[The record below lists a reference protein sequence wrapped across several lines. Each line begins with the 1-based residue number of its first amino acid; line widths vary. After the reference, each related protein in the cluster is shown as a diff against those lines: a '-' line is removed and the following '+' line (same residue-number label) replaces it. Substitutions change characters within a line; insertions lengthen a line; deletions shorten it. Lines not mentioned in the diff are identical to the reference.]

1 MKKRKLLR
9 NVSLVALSALMVG
22 GTAMAFTGCNKK
34 DPNVLDVF
42 IFCSDADKATNQQI
56 VDAAM
61 EAFNKEYADLLKN
74 KDGTQR
80 TVRAEINNIADTAEY
95 FKQLQQRLQNNEAS
109 DVVYIS
115 PKYATT
121 YAQQGYVLDLTEY
134 LTGKTDGMSAGA
146 TANANEIW
154 GDALALYATYPETAN
169 GRTTYKNAS
178 EAVWNETD
186 KVWKDGDTTVG
197 IYGLPKDYSSFSMGY
212 NRNFFKPEMK
222 HAYTTAKA
230 SDSRNVTSWEYKANK
245 AVAKDAKH
253 TGGDTLKGK
262 NQVATFAANGTY
274 YVYDENGNR
283 QPASIPAVAGMEAP
297 LIAIGIPVRYKPFN
311 FYKYTNFESAYNAGD
326 PVALGVAAYSPDVD
340 GDKIGDGYT
349 VTIPGF
355 PGETFAVDK
364 KYQVEDAPY
373 ATDLGHTVLTYA
385 EYGAMSWAL
394 SYYLTTFAWDNGQ
407 TLTSG
412 NGGKYIVVYKEDG
425 SVDTAKSYY
434 QNVYGGEQY
443 ENSDFGING
452 YLLPWLVSN
461 NATVVSSDY
470 TRVWNTTNEPTSF
483 TGTNKNVTDY
493 IGTDSETIEK
503 LNLDGSY
510 RKAEVQYGFDSENFI
525 ETYGAF
531 QEIASTWNANSGT
544 AGDAASAQDRGNAS
558 GWTYFTQGATL
569 FYGAGTWDASTRNE
583 SDTEDFWF
591 GQMPVPV
598 SEKFALYSQVRD
610 GLYNIV
616 EYSNAN
622 NEKGTGDG
630 ANKDYAQR
638 TDVSTG
644 KTVYTEAEIEANQ
657 LLRQDKWGARM
668 DSVGYGV
675 NSKVREYEG
684 DSAWK
689 EQAAVYVVEYLTINR
704 DSQVT
709 LTYAGAQLPN
719 FVDQCEDFL
728 KYNND
733 AYNKELAAAGK
744 TNAFAAMITP
754 DSTDDK
760 SAKEGDVWE
769 DYYEYAEALAV
780 KAREEKKTSTNMT
793 VQAYVQAH
801 PTTTD
806 GRTVKYDPS
815 FADTKLADFAGNATS
830 LRAFSMK
837 VLRMVN
843 FDKADRDL
851 NMRMAYGLNSARDQL
866 MYTMDTSWI
875 TELTAES
882 AANPTHLLAYTNQ
895 KEIESVKGTTGLS
908 GLVATNPQDMQSK
921 SYWTPAL
928 NCIYNVRD
936 AQTKLNAT
944 MNVEIKEGMGAI
956 DG

>member
-42 IFCSDADKATNQQI
+42 IFCSDADKATNQAI

-61 EAFNKEYADLLKN
+61 AAFNEEYADLLKN
-74 KDGTQR
+74 DDGTQR
-80 TVRAEINNIADTAEY
+80 TVRAEINNIADPAEY

-121 YAQQGYVLDLTEY
+121 YAQQGYVLDLTDY
-134 LTGKTDGMSAGA
+134 LTGKTDGMSAEA

-154 GDALALYATYPETAN
+154 GDALALYATYPETDSN
-169 GRTTYKNAS
+169 NRTTYKNAS
-178 EAVWNETD
+178 EAVWNDTD

-212 NRNFFKPEMK
+212 NRNFFKNEFK
-222 HAYTTAKA
+222 KAYTTTKA
-230 SDSRNVTSWEYKANK
+230 SDGRNVTSWKYESN
-245 AVAKDAKH
+245 VAKAAVKH
-253 TGGDTLKGK
+253 TGGAGLQNA
-262 NQVATFAANGTY
+262 NQVATFAASGKY
-274 YVYDENGNR
+274 YYYDEDGNR
-283 QPASIPAVAGMEAP
+283 LQSQVVAEGQEAP

-311 FYKYTNFESAYNAGD
+311 FYKYPDFNTAYQAGD

-340 GDKIGDGYT
+340 NDGKGDGYT

-364 KYQVEDAPY
+364 KYQAEDAPY

-425 SVDTAKSYY
+425 SVDTKKSYY

-470 TRVWNTTNEPTSF
+470 TRVWNTTNEPASF

-503 LNLDGSY
+503 LNLDGTT

-544 AGDAASAQDRGNAS
+544 AGDAGSPQDRGNAS

-630 ANKDYAQR
+630 ANDDYAQR
-638 TDVSTG
+638 ANVSDG
-644 KTVYTEAEIEANQ
+644 KKFSYSEEQIKANQ

-675 NSKVREYEG
+675 NAQVADYEG

-689 EQAAVYVVEYLTINR
+689 EEAAVYVVEYLTINR

-728 KYNND
+728 KYNDD
-733 AYNKELAAAGK
+733 AYNAALKAEGK
-744 TNAFAAMITP
+744 TNAFAKMITP
-754 DSTDDK
+754 DAKDDK
-760 SAKEGDVWE
+760 GSDVWA
-769 DYYEYAEALAV
+769 DYYKYAQKLAV
-780 KAREEKKTSTNMT
+780 KAREETSSSTGMT
-793 VQAYVQAH
+793 VEAYVQAN
-801 PTTTD
+801 PTTED
-806 GRTVKYDPS
+806 GRTVEYDPA
-815 FADTKLADFAGNATS
+815 FKATKLADFAGNATS

-895 KEIESVKGTTGLS
+895 KEIESIKGTTGLK

-944 MNVEIKEGMGAI
+944 MNVEIKEGDGAI
-956 DG
+956 NR

>member
-22 GTAMAFTGCNKK
+22 GTAMAFTGCNNK

-42 IFCSDADKATNQQI
+42 IFCGDADKATNQAI

-61 EAFNKEYADLLKN
+61 AAFNEEYADLLKN
-74 KDGTQR
+74 DDGTQR
-80 TVRAEINNIADTAEY
+80 TVRAEINNIADPAEY

-121 YAQQGYVLDLTEY
+121 YAQQGYVLDLTDY
-134 LTGKTDGMSAGA
+134 LTGKTDGMSAEA

-154 GDALALYATYPETAN
+154 GDALALYATYPETDSN
-169 GRTTYKNAS
+169 NRTTYKNAS
-178 EAVWNETD
+178 EAVWNDTD

-212 NRNFFKPEMK
+212 NRNFFKNEFK
-222 HAYTTAKA
+222 KAYTTTKA
-230 SDSRNVTSWEYKANK
+230 SDGRNVTSWKYESN
-245 AVAKDAKH
+245 VAKAAVKH
-253 TGGDTLKGK
+253 TGGAGLQNA
-262 NQVATFAANGTY
+262 NQVATFAASGKY
-274 YVYDENGNR
+274 YYYDEDGNR
-283 QPASIPAVAGMEAP
+283 LQSQVVAEGQEAP

-311 FYKYTNFESAYNAGD
+311 FYKYPDFNTAYQAGD

-340 GDKIGDGYT
+340 NDGKGDGYT

-364 KYQVEDAPY
+364 KYQAEDAPY

-470 TRVWNTTNEPTSF
+470 TRVWNTTNEPASF

-503 LNLDGSY
+503 LNLDGTT

-630 ANKDYAQR
+630 ANDDYAQR
-638 TDVSTG
+638 ANVSDG
-644 KTVYTEAEIEANQ
+644 KKFSYSEEQIKANQ

-675 NSKVREYEG
+675 NAKVREYEG

-689 EQAAVYVVEYLTINR
+689 EEAAVYVVEYLTINR

-728 KYNND
+728 KYND
-733 AYNKELAAAGK
+733 DTYNAALAAEGK
-744 TNAFAAMITP
+744 TNAFAKMITP
-754 DSTDDK
+754 DAKDDK
-760 SAKEGDVWE
+760 GSDVWA
-769 DYYEYAEALAV
+769 DYYKYAQKLAV
-780 KAREEKKTSTNMT
+780 KAREETSSSTGMT
-793 VQAYVQAH
+793 VEAYVQAN
-801 PTTTD
+801 PTTED
-806 GRTVKYDPS
+806 GRTVEYDPA
-815 FADTKLADFAGNATS
+815 FKATKLADFAGNATS

-895 KEIESVKGTTGLS
+895 KEIESIKGTTGLK

-944 MNVEIKEGMGAI
+944 MNVEIKEGDGAI
-956 DG
+956 NR

>member
-61 EAFNKEYADLLKN
+61 DAFNEEYADLLKN

-154 GDALALYATYPETAN
+154 GDALALYATYPETDSN
-169 GRTTYKNAS
+169 NRTTYKNAS

-212 NRNFFKPEMK
+212 NRNFFKNEFK
-222 HAYTTAKA
+222 KAYTTTKA
-230 SDSRNVTSWEYKANK
+230 SDGRNVTSWEYKANK
-245 AVAKDAKH
+245 AVAKNKH
-253 TGGDTLKGK
+253 TGGATLQGK
-262 NQVATFAANGTY
+262 NKVATFAASGTY
-274 YVYDENGNR
+274 YYYDENGTR
-283 QPASIPAVAGMEAP
+283 QTAVAAEGTEAP
-297 LIAIGIPVRYKPFN
+297 LIAIGIPVRYKTFN
-311 FYKYTNFESAYNAGD
+311 FYKYTDFESAYNAGD

-340 GDKIGDGYT
+340 NDGKGDGYT

-355 PGETFAVDK
+355 PGETFEVDE
-364 KYQVEDAPY
+364 KYQAEDAPY
-373 ATDLGHTVLTYA
+373 ATELGHTVLTYA

-394 SYYLTTFAWDNGQ
+394 SYYLTTFAWDNKDAGN
-407 TLTSG
+407 TT
-412 NGGKYIVVYKEDG
+412 NGGKYIADG
-425 SVDTAKSYY
+425 NYY

-470 TRVWNTTNEPTSF
+470 TRVWNTTNEPASF

-503 LNLDGSY
+503 LNLDGTT

-630 ANKDYAQR
+630 ANKDYDQR

-644 KTVYTEAEIEANQ
+644 KTVYTEAQIKANQ

-675 NSKVREYEG
+675 NAKVREYEG

-728 KYNND
+728 KYNDD
-733 AYNKELAAAGK
+733 AYNKAEGK

-754 DSTDDK
+754 DSKDDK
-760 SAKEGDVWE
+760 GDDVWA
-769 DYYEYAEALAV
+769 DYYKYAEELAV
-780 KAREEKKTSTNMT
+780 AARAQKSTDTGVT
-793 VQAYVQAH
+793 VKAYVEAH
-801 PTTTD
+801 PKTEKE
-806 GRTVKYDPS
+806 RTVSYDPS

-851 NMRMAYGLNSARDQL
+851 NMRMAYGLNAARDQL

-895 KEIESVKGTTGLS
+895 KEITGTKDLKS
-908 GLVATNPQDMQSK
+908 LVATNPQDMQSK

-944 MNVEIKEGMGAI
+944 MNVEIKEGTGAI

>member
-42 IFCSDADKATNQQI
+42 IFCGDADKATNQQI

-61 EAFNKEYADLLKN
+61 DAFNKEYADLLKN

-121 YAQQGYVLDLTEY
+121 YAQQGYVLDLTDY

-154 GDALALYATYPETAN
+154 GDALALYATYPETDSN
-169 GRTTYKNAS
+169 NRTTYKNAS

-212 NRNFFKPEMK
+212 NRNFFKDTLK
-222 HAYTTAKA
+222 QAYTTTKA
-230 SDSRNVTSWEYKANK
+230 SADRNVTSWKYVSNEAQE
-245 AVAKDAKH
+245 AVKH
-253 TGGDTLKGK
+253 TGGASLQGK
-262 NQVATFAANGTY
+262 NQVATFAASGTY
-274 YVYDENGNR
+274 FSYNAETGKKEP
-283 QPASIPAVAGMEAP
+283 QVAAEGTEAP
-297 LIAIGIPVRYKPFN
+297 LIAIGIPVRYKTFN

-355 PGETFAVDK
+355 PGETFTVDE
-364 KYQVEDAPY
+364 KYQADDAPY
-373 ATDLGHTVLTYA
+373 ATDIGHTVLTYA
-385 EYGAMSWAL
+385 EYGALSWAL
-394 SYYLTTFAWDNGQ
+394 SYYLTTFAWDQSEGSNS
-407 TLTSG
+407 T
-412 NGGKYIVVYKEDG
+412 NGGKYIADG
-425 SVDTAKSYY
+425 DYY

-470 TRVWNTTNEPTSF
+470 TRVWNTTNEPASF

-503 LNLDGSY
+503 LNLDGTT

-630 ANKDYAQR
+630 ANNDYAQR
-638 TDVSTG
+638 ETASSGKVS
-644 KTVYTEAEIEANQ
+644 YTEAQIEANQ

-675 NSKVREYEG
+675 NAKVLEYEG

-709 LTYAGAQLPN
+709 LTYAGSQLPN

-728 KYNND
+728 KYND
-733 AYNKELAAAGK
+733 GAYNKELADAGK
-744 TNAFAAMITP
+744 TNAFADMITP
-754 DSTDDK
+754 DDEEW
-760 SAKEGDVWE
+760 A
-769 DYYEYAEALAV
+769 DYYAYAEAMAV
-780 KAREEKKTSTNMT
+780 AARAQKQTSTGMT
-793 VQAYVQAH
+793 VANYVQAN
-801 PTTTD
+801 PTTPG
-806 GRTVKYDPS
+806 GRTVSYDPS
-815 FADTKLADFAGNATS
+815 FANTALADFAGNATS

-895 KEIESVKGTTGLS
+895 KEITGTKDLKS
-908 GLVATNPQDMQSK
+908 LVATNPQDMQSK

-944 MNVEIKEGMGAI
+944 MNVSIGEDTGAI

>member
-1 MKKRKLLR
+1 
-9 NVSLVALSALMVG
+9 
-22 GTAMAFTGCNKK
+22 
-34 DPNVLDVF
+34 
-42 IFCSDADKATNQQI
+42 
-56 VDAAM
+56 
-61 EAFNKEYADLLKN
+61 
-74 KDGTQR
+74 
-80 TVRAEINNIADTAEY
+80 
-95 FKQLQQRLQNNEAS
+95 
-109 DVVYIS
+109 
-115 PKYATT
+115 
-121 YAQQGYVLDLTEY
+121 
-134 LTGKTDGMSAGA
+134 
-146 TANANEIW
+146 
-154 GDALALYATYPETAN
+154 
-169 GRTTYKNAS
+169 
-178 EAVWNETD
+178 
-186 KVWKDGDTTVG
+186 
-197 IYGLPKDYSSFSMGY
+197 MGY
-212 NRNFFKPEMK
+212 NRNFFKNEFK
-222 HAYTTAKA
+222 KAYTTTKA
-230 SDSRNVTSWEYKANK
+230 SDGRNVTSWEYKANK
-245 AVAKDAKH
+245 AVAKNKH
-253 TGGDTLKGK
+253 TGGATLQGK
-262 NQVATFAANGTY
+262 NKVATFAASGTY
-274 YVYDENGNR
+274 YYYDENGTR
-283 QPASIPAVAGMEAP
+283 QTAVAAEGTEAP
-297 LIAIGIPVRYKPFN
+297 LIAIGIPVRYKTFN
-311 FYKYTNFESAYNAGD
+311 FYKYTDFESAYNAGD

-340 GDKIGDGYT
+340 NDGKGDGYT

-364 KYQVEDAPY
+364 KYQAEDAPY

-470 TRVWNTTNEPTSF
+470 TRVWNTTNEPASF

-503 LNLDGSY
+503 LNLDGTT

-544 AGDAASAQDRGNAS
+544 AGDAAAAQDRGNAS

-630 ANKDYAQR
+630 ANKDYDQR
-638 TDVSTG
+638 TDVSDG
-644 KTVYTEAEIEANQ
+644 KKFSYSEEQIKANQ

-675 NSKVREYEG
+675 NAQVADYEG

-689 EQAAVYVVEYLTINR
+689 EEAAVYVVEYLTINR

-728 KYNND
+728 KYNDD
-733 AYNKELAAAGK
+733 AYNAALAAEGK
-744 TNAFAAMITP
+744 TNAFAKMITP
-754 DSTDDK
+754 DAKDDK
-760 SAKEGDVWE
+760 GSDVWA
-769 DYYEYAEALAV
+769 DYYKYAQKLAV
-780 KAREEKKTSTNMT
+780 KAREETSSSTGMT
-793 VQAYVQAH
+793 VEAYVQAN
-801 PTTTD
+801 PTTED
-806 GRTVKYDPS
+806 GRTVEYDPA
-815 FADTKLADFAGNATS
+815 FKATKLADFAGNATS

-895 KEIESVKGTTGLS
+895 KEIESIKGTTGLK

-944 MNVEIKEGMGAI
+944 MNVEIKEGDGAI
-956 DG
+956 NR

>member
-42 IFCSDADKATNQQI
+42 IFCGDADKATNQQI

-61 EAFNKEYADLLKN
+61 DAFNKEYADLLKN

-121 YAQQGYVLDLTEY
+121 YAQQGYVLDLTDY
-134 LTGKTDGMSAGA
+134 LTGKTDGMSAEA

-154 GDALALYATYPETAN
+154 GDALALYATYPETDSN
-169 GRTTYKNAS
+169 NRTTYKNAS

-212 NRNFFKPEMK
+212 NRNFFKGTLK
-222 HAYTTAKA
+222 HAYTTVKA
-230 SDSRNVTSWEYKANK
+230 SDSREVTSWEYKANK
-245 AVAKDAKH
+245 AVAKNKH
-253 TGGDTLKGK
+253 TGGSTLQGK
-262 NQVATFAANGTY
+262 NQVATFAASGTY
-274 YVYDENGNR
+274 YIYDEDGNR
-283 QPASIPAVAGMEAP
+283 QPASMPAVAGMEAP

-311 FYKYTNFESAYNAGD
+311 FYKYTDFDSAYNAGD

-340 GDKIGDGYT
+340 NDGKGDGYT

-355 PGETFAVDK
+355 PGETFEVDE
-364 KYQVEDAPY
+364 KYQADDAPY
-373 ATDLGHTVLTYA
+373 ATELGHTVLTYA

-394 SYYLTTFAWDNGQ
+394 SYYLTTFAWDQSAGSN
-407 TLTSG
+407 TT
-412 NGGKYIVVYKEDG
+412 NGGKYIADG
-425 SVDTAKSYY
+425 KYY

-470 TRVWNTTNEPTSF
+470 TRVWNTTDEPASF

-503 LNLDGSY
+503 LNLDGTS
-510 RKAEVQYGFDSENFI
+510 RKAEVQYGFDSANFI

-630 ANKDYAQR
+630 ANKDYDQR

-644 KTVYTEAEIEANQ
+644 KTFYTEAQIKANQ

-675 NSKVREYEG
+675 NAKVREYEG

-728 KYNND
+728 KYND
-733 AYNKELAAAGK
+733 ADYNAALKAEGK

-754 DSTDDK
+754 DSVDDK
-760 SAKEGDVWE
+760 GDDVWA

-780 KAREEKKTSTNMT
+780 AARGEKAKSGSVVTVKSYVDANSKT
-793 VQAYVQAH
+793 AK
-801 PTTTD
+801 
-806 GRTVKYDPS
+806 GRTVSYDPS

-908 GLVATNPQDMQSK
+908 GLVATNPKDMQSK

>member
-212 NRNFFKPEMK
+212 NRNFFKNEFK
-222 HAYTTAKA
+222 KAYTTTKA
-230 SDSRNVTSWEYKANK
+230 SADRNVTSWEYKANK
-245 AVAKDAKH
+245 AVAKNKH
-253 TGGDTLKGK
+253 TGGATLQGK
-262 NQVATFAANGTY
+262 NRVATFAASGTY
-274 YVYDENGNR
+274 YTYAEDGTR
-283 QPASIPAVAGMEAP
+283 QTAVAAVDTEAP

-355 PGETFAVDK
+355 PGETFAVDE
-364 KYQVEDAPY
+364 KYQADDAPY
-373 ATDLGHTVLTYA
+373 ATDIGHTVLTYA
-385 EYGAMSWAL
+385 EYGALSWAL
-394 SYYLTTFAWDNGQ
+394 SYYLTTFAWDQSAGSN
-407 TLTSG
+407 TT
-412 NGGKYIVVYKEDG
+412 NGGKYIADG
-425 SVDTAKSYY
+425 KYY

-470 TRVWNTTNEPTSF
+470 TRVWNTTDEPASF

-503 LNLDGSY
+503 LNLDGTS

-630 ANKDYAQR
+630 ANKDYEQR

-644 KTVYTEAEIEANQ
+644 KTVYTEEQIKANQ

-675 NSKVREYEG
+675 NAKVLEYEG

-728 KYNND
+728 KYND
-733 AYNKELAAAGK
+733 ADYNAALKAEGK

-760 SAKEGDVWE
+760 GDDVWA
-769 DYYEYAEALAV
+769 DYYKYAEALAV
-780 KAREEKKTSTNMT
+780 AARGEKAKSSSEVT
-793 VQAYVQAH
+793 VKSYVDAH
-801 PTTTD
+801 PKTEK
-806 GRTVKYDPS
+806 GRTVSYDPS

-851 NMRMAYGLNSARDQL
+851 NMRMAYGLNAARDQL

-895 KEIESVKGTTGLS
+895 KEIESIKGTTGLK

-944 MNVEIKEGMGAI
+944 MNVEIKEGDGAI
-956 DG
+956 NR

>member
-61 EAFNKEYADLLKN
+61 EAFNKEHADLLKN

-121 YAQQGYVLDLTEY
+121 YAQQGYVLDLTDY
-134 LTGKTDGMSAGA
+134 LTGKTDGMSAEA

-154 GDALALYATYPETAN
+154 GDALALYATYPETDSN
-169 GRTTYKNAS
+169 NRTTYKNAS

-212 NRNFFKPEMK
+212 NRNFFKHEFK
-222 HAYTTAKA
+222 KAYTTTKA
-230 SDSRNVTSWEYKANK
+230 STLREVTSWEYKANK
-245 AVAKDAKH
+245 AEKKNKH
-253 TGGDTLKGK
+253 TGGSTLQGK
-262 NQVATFAANGTY
+262 NQVATFAASGTY
-274 YVYDENGNR
+274 YTYDSEGNR
-283 QPASIPAVAGMEAP
+283 QTATAGVGLEAP
-297 LIAIGIPVRYKPFN
+297 LIAIGIPVRYKTFN

-340 GDKIGDGYT
+340 NDGIGDGYT

-355 PGETFAVDK
+355 PGETFAVDE
-364 KYQVEDAPY
+364 KYQADDAPY
-373 ATDLGHTVLTYA
+373 ATELGHTVLTYA

-394 SYYLTTFAWDNGQ
+394 SYYLTTFAWDQSAGSN
-407 TLTSG
+407 TT
-412 NGGKYIVVYKEDG
+412 NGGKYIADG
-425 SVDTAKSYY
+425 KYY

-470 TRVWNTTNEPTSF
+470 TRVWNTTDEPASF

-503 LNLDGSY
+503 LNLDGTS

-630 ANKDYAQR
+630 ANKDYDQR
-638 TDVSTG
+638 ETASSGKVS
-644 KTVYTEAEIEANQ
+644 YTAEQIGVNQ

-704 DSQVT
+704 NSQVT

>member
-22 GTAMAFTGCNKK
+22 GTAMAFTGCNNK

-42 IFCSDADKATNQQI
+42 IFCGDADKATNQAI

-61 EAFNKEYADLLKN
+61 EAFNTEYADLLKN

-95 FKQLQQRLQNNEAS
+95 FKQLQQRLQNNEAA

-121 YAQQGYVLDLTEY
+121 YAQQGYVLDLTDY

-146 TANANEIW
+146 STNANEIW
-154 GDALALYATYPETAN
+154 GDALALYATYPETDSN
-169 GRTTYKNAS
+169 NRTTYKNAS

-212 NRNFFKPEMK
+212 NRNFFTDAMK

-245 AVAKDAKH
+245 AEEKNKH
-253 TGGDTLKGK
+253 TGGSTLQGK
-262 NQVATFAANGTY
+262 NQVATFAASGTY
-274 YVYDENGNR
+274 YTYAEDGTR
-283 QPASIPAVAGMEAP
+283 QTAVAAEGTEAP
-297 LIAIGIPVRYKPFN
+297 LIAIGIPVRYKTFN

-340 GDKIGDGYT
+340 NDGIGDGYT

-355 PGETFAVDK
+355 PGETFEVDE
-364 KYQVEDAPY
+364 KYQADDAPY

-394 SYYLTTFAWDNGQ
+394 SYYLTTFAWDQSEGSNS
-407 TLTSG
+407 T
-412 NGGKYIVVYKEDG
+412 NGGKYIADG
-425 SVDTAKSYY
+425 DYY

-470 TRVWNTTNEPTSF
+470 TRVWNTTDEPASF

-503 LNLDGSY
+503 LNLDGTS

-622 NEKGTGDG
+622 KEKGTGDG
-630 ANKDYAQR
+630 ANNDYDQR
-638 TDVSTG
+638 ETASSGKVS
-644 KTVYTEAEIEANQ
+644 YTAEQIEANQ

-709 LTYAGAQLPN
+709 LTYAGSQLPN

-728 KYNND
+728 KYND
-733 AYNKELAAAGK
+733 ADYNAALAAEGK
-744 TNAFAAMITP
+744 KNAFAAMITP
-754 DSTDDK
+754 DSVDDK
-760 SAKEGDVWE
+760 GDDVWA
-769 DYYEYAEALAV
+769 DYYKYAEEMAVAARAQKSTDTGVTV
-780 KAREEKKTSTNMT
+780 KA
-793 VQAYVQAH
+793 YVEAH
-801 PTTTD
+801 PKTEKE
-806 GRTVKYDPS
+806 RTVSYDPS

-895 KEIESVKGTTGLS
+895 KEITGTKDLKS
-908 GLVATNPQDMQSK
+908 LVATNPQDMQSK

-944 MNVEIKEGMGAI
+944 MNVSIGEDTGAI

>member
-1 MKKRKLLR
+1 MVLP
-9 NVSLVALSALMVG
+9 LSACGESNSSGTGNNRFTGDLESERGAVIKVMDN
-22 GTAMAFTGCNKK
+22 GTAIEKGITEDLLA
-34 DPNVLDVF
+34 
-42 IFCSDADKATNQQI
+42 
-56 VDAAM
+56 
-61 EAFNKEYADLLKN
+61 AFNEEYADLLKN

-121 YAQQGYVLDLTEY
+121 YAQQGYVLDLTDY

-154 GDALALYATYPETAN
+154 GDALALYATYPETDSN
-169 GRTTYKNAS
+169 NRTTYKNAS

-212 NRNFFKPEMK
+212 NRNFFKGTLK
-222 HAYTTAKA
+222 QAYTTVKA
-230 SDSRNVTSWEYKANK
+230 SDSREVTSWEYKANK
-245 AVAKDAKH
+245 AVAKNKH
-253 TGGDTLKGK
+253 TGGATLQGK
-262 NQVATFAANGTY
+262 NQVATFATSGTY
-274 YVYDENGNR
+274 YTYAEDGTR
-283 QPASIPAVAGMEAP
+283 QTAVAAEGTEAP
-297 LIAIGIPVRYKPFN
+297 LIAIGIPVRYKTFN

-355 PGETFAVDK
+355 PGETLEVDE
-364 KYQVEDAPY
+364 KYQPKDELDVPY
-373 ATDLGHTVLTYA
+373 ATDLGHVVLTYA
-385 EYGAMSWAL
+385 EYGALSWAL
-394 SYYLTTFAWDNGQ
+394 SYYLTTFAWDQSEGSN
-407 TLTSG
+407 TA
-412 NGGKYIVVYKEDG
+412 NGGKYIADG
-425 SVDTAKSYY
+425 DYY

-470 TRVWNTTNEPTSF
+470 TRVWNTTDEPASF

-503 LNLDGSY
+503 LNLDGTS
-510 RKAEVQYGFDSENFI
+510 RKAEVQYGFDSATFI

-630 ANKDYAQR
+630 ANNDYAQR
-638 TDVSTG
+638 ETASSGKVS
-644 KTVYTEAEIEANQ
+644 YTAEQIEANQ

-675 NSKVREYEG
+675 NAKVLEYEG

-728 KYNND
+728 KYNDD
-733 AYNKELAAAGK
+733 AYNAALKAEGK

-760 SAKEGDVWE
+760 STEYGDVWA
-769 DYYEYAEALAV
+769 DYYKYAEALAV
-780 KAREEKKTSTNMT
+780 AARGEKSNSTGMT
-793 VQAYVQAH
+793 VANYVQAH
-801 PTTTD
+801 PTTEQ
-806 GRTVKYDPS
+806 GRTVSYDPS

-895 KEIESVKGTTGLS
+895 KEITGTKDLKS
-908 GLVATNPQDMQSK
+908 LVATNPQDMQSK

-944 MNVEIKEGMGAI
+944 MNVSIGEDTGAI

>member
-42 IFCSDADKATNQQI
+42 IFCGDADKATNQQI

-61 EAFNKEYADLLKN
+61 EAFNEEYADLLKN

-121 YAQQGYVLDLTEY
+121 YAQQGYVLDLTDY

-154 GDALALYATYPETAN
+154 GDALALYATYPETDSN
-169 GRTTYKNAS
+169 NRTTYKNAS

-212 NRNFFKPEMK
+212 NRNFFKGTLK
-222 HAYTTAKA
+222 QAYTTVKA
-230 SDSRNVTSWEYKANK
+230 SDSREVTSWEYKANK
-245 AVAKDAKH
+245 AVAKNKH
-253 TGGDTLKGK
+253 TGGATLQGT
-262 NQVATFAANGTY
+262 NQVATFAATGDY
-274 YVYDENGNR
+274 YYYDADGNR
-283 QPASIPAVAGMEAP
+283 QTEYAEAGDEAP

-311 FYKYTNFESAYNAGD
+311 FYKYTDFMSAYNAGD

-340 GDKIGDGYT
+340 NDGIGDGYT

-364 KYQVEDAPY
+364 KYQAEDAPY

-394 SYYLTTFAWDNGQ
+394 SYYLTTFAWDNDQ
-407 TLTSG
+407 TPTSG
-412 NGGKYIVVYKEDG
+412 NGGKYIADG
-425 SVDTAKSYY
+425 DYY

-470 TRVWNTTNEPTSF
+470 TRVWNTTNEPASF

-503 LNLDGSY
+503 LNLDGTT

-630 ANKDYAQR
+630 ANKDYEQR

-644 KTVYTEAEIEANQ
+644 KTVYTEAQIEANQ

-675 NSKVREYEG
+675 NAKVLEYEG

-728 KYNND
+728 KYND
-733 AYNKELAAAGK
+733 ADYNAALKAEGK

-754 DSTDDK
+754 DSVDDK
-760 SAKEGDVWE
+760 GDDVWA

-780 KAREEKKTSTNMT
+780 AARGEKSNSTGMT
-793 VQAYVQAH
+793 VANYVQAH
-801 PTTTD
+801 PTTAKE
-806 GRTVKYDPS
+806 RTQ
-815 FADTKLADFAGNATS
+815 TCR
-830 LRAFSMK
+830 LR
-837 VLRMVN
+837 
-843 FDKADRDL
+843 
-851 NMRMAYGLNSARDQL
+851 G
-866 MYTMDTSWI
+866 
-875 TELTAES
+875 
-882 AANPTHLLAYTNQ
+882 
-895 KEIESVKGTTGLS
+895 
-908 GLVATNPQDMQSK
+908 
-921 SYWTPAL
+921 
-928 NCIYNVRD
+928 
-936 AQTKLNAT
+936 
-944 MNVEIKEGMGAI
+944 
-956 DG
+956 

>member
-1 MKKRKLLR
+1 M
-9 NVSLVALSALMVG
+9 
-22 GTAMAFTGCNKK
+22 
-34 DPNVLDVF
+34 
-42 IFCSDADKATNQQI
+42 
-56 VDAAM
+56 
-61 EAFNKEYADLLKN
+61 
-74 KDGTQR
+74 
-80 TVRAEINNIADTAEY
+80 
-95 FKQLQQRLQNNEAS
+95 
-109 DVVYIS
+109 
-115 PKYATT
+115 
-121 YAQQGYVLDLTEY
+121 
-134 LTGKTDGMSAGA
+134 
-146 TANANEIW
+146 
-154 GDALALYATYPETAN
+154 
-169 GRTTYKNAS
+169 
-178 EAVWNETD
+178 
-186 KVWKDGDTTVG
+186 
-197 IYGLPKDYSSFSMGY
+197 
-212 NRNFFKPEMK
+212 
-222 HAYTTAKA
+222 
-230 SDSRNVTSWEYKANK
+230 
-245 AVAKDAKH
+245 
-253 TGGDTLKGK
+253 
-262 NQVATFAANGTY
+262 
-274 YVYDENGNR
+274 
-283 QPASIPAVAGMEAP
+283 
-297 LIAIGIPVRYKPFN
+297 
-311 FYKYTNFESAYNAGD
+311 
-326 PVALGVAAYSPDVD
+326 
-340 GDKIGDGYT
+340 
-349 VTIPGF
+349 
-355 PGETFAVDK
+355 
-364 KYQVEDAPY
+364 
-373 ATDLGHTVLTYA
+373 
-385 EYGAMSWAL
+385 
-394 SYYLTTFAWDNGQ
+394 
-407 TLTSG
+407 
-412 NGGKYIVVYKEDG
+412 
-425 SVDTAKSYY
+425 
-434 QNVYGGEQY
+434 YGGEQY

-470 TRVWNTTNEPTSF
+470 TRVWNTTNEPASF

-630 ANKDYAQR
+630 ANKDYDQR
-638 TDVSTG
+638 ETASSG
-644 KTVYTEAEIEANQ
+644 KVPYTEEQIKANQ

-675 NSKVREYEG
+675 NAKVLEYEG

-728 KYNND
+728 KYND
-733 AYNKELAAAGK
+733 ADYNAALAAEGK
-744 TNAFAAMITP
+744 TNAFAKMITP
-754 DSTDDK
+754 DAKDDK
-760 SAKEGDVWE
+760 GSDVWA
-769 DYYEYAEALAV
+769 DYYKYAQKLAV
-780 KAREEKKTSTNMT
+780 KAREETSSSTGMT
-793 VQAYVQAH
+793 VEAYVQAN
-801 PTTTD
+801 PTTED
-806 GRTVKYDPS
+806 GRTVEYDPA
-815 FADTKLADFAGNATS
+815 FKATKLADFAGNATS

-895 KEIESVKGTTGLS
+895 KEIESIKGTTGLK

-944 MNVEIKEGMGAI
+944 MNVEIKEGDGAI
-956 DG
+956 NR

>member
-61 EAFNKEYADLLKN
+61 EAFNKEHADLLKN

-121 YAQQGYVLDLTEY
+121 YAQQGYVLDLTDY
-134 LTGKTDGMSAGA
+134 LTGKTDGMSAEA

-154 GDALALYATYPETAN
+154 GDALALYATYPETDSN
-169 GRTTYKNAS
+169 NRTTYKNAS

-212 NRNFFKPEMK
+212 NRNFFKPAMK
-222 HAYTTAKA
+222 HAYTTTKA
-230 SDSRNVTSWEYKANK
+230 STLREVTSWEYKANK
-245 AVAKDAKH
+245 AEKKNKH
-253 TGGDTLKGK
+253 TGGSTLQGK
-262 NQVATFAANGTY
+262 NQVATFAASGTY
-274 YVYDENGNR
+274 YTYDSEGNR
-283 QPASIPAVAGMEAP
+283 QTATAGVGLEAP
-297 LIAIGIPVRYKPFN
+297 LIAIGIPVRYKTFN

-340 GDKIGDGYT
+340 NDGIGDGYT

-355 PGETFAVDK
+355 PGETFAVDE
-364 KYQVEDAPY
+364 KYQADDAPY
-373 ATDLGHTVLTYA
+373 ATELGHTVLTYA

-394 SYYLTTFAWDNGQ
+394 SYYLTTFAWDQSAGSN
-407 TLTSG
+407 TT
-412 NGGKYIVVYKEDG
+412 NGGKYIADG
-425 SVDTAKSYY
+425 KYY

-470 TRVWNTTNEPTSF
+470 TRVWNTTDEPASF

-503 LNLDGSY
+503 LNLDGTS

-630 ANKDYAQR
+630 ANKDYDQR
-638 TDVSTG
+638 ETASSGKVS
-644 KTVYTEAEIEANQ
+644 YTAEQIGVNQ

-704 DSQVT
+704 NSQVT

>member
-61 EAFNKEYADLLKN
+61 DAFNKEYADLLKN

-154 GDALALYATYPETAN
+154 GDALALYATYPETDSN
-169 GRTTYKNAS
+169 NRTTYKNAS
-178 EAVWNETD
+178 EAVWNDTD

-212 NRNFFKPEMK
+212 NRNFFKGTLK
-222 HAYTTAKA
+222 QAYTTTKA
-230 SDSRNVTSWEYKANK
+230 SDGRNVTSWEYKANK
-245 AVAKDAKH
+245 AVAKNKH
-253 TGGDTLKGK
+253 TGGATLQGK
-262 NQVATFAANGTY
+262 NQVATFAASGTY
-274 YVYDENGNR
+274 YSYNATKEEKEQQV
-283 QPASIPAVAGMEAP
+283 AVEGQEAP
-297 LIAIGIPVRYKPFN
+297 LIAIGIPVRYKTFN

-340 GDKIGDGYT
+340 NDGIGDGYT

-355 PGETFAVDK
+355 PGETFTVDE
-364 KYQVEDAPY
+364 KYQADDAPY
-373 ATDLGHTVLTYA
+373 ATDIGHTVLTYA

-394 SYYLTTFAWDNGQ
+394 SYYLTTFAWDQSAGSN
-407 TLTSG
+407 TT
-412 NGGKYIVVYKEDG
+412 NGGKYIADG
-425 SVDTAKSYY
+425 KYY

-470 TRVWNTTNEPTSF
+470 TRVWNTTNEPASF

-630 ANKDYAQR
+630 ANKDYDQR
-638 TDVSTG
+638 ETASSGKVS
-644 KTVYTEAEIEANQ
+644 YTAEQIGVNQ

-704 DSQVT
+704 NSQVT

>member
-61 EAFNKEYADLLKN
+61 DAFNKEYADLLKN

-154 GDALALYATYPETAN
+154 GDALALYATYPETDSN
-169 GRTTYKNAS
+169 NRTTYKNAS
-178 EAVWNETD
+178 EAVWNDTD

-212 NRNFFKPEMK
+212 NRNFFKGTLK
-222 HAYTTAKA
+222 QAYTTTKA
-230 SDSRNVTSWEYKANK
+230 SDGRNVTSWEYKANK
-245 AVAKDAKH
+245 AVAKNKH
-253 TGGDTLKGK
+253 TGGATLQGK
-262 NQVATFAANGTY
+262 NQVATFAASGTY
-274 YVYDENGNR
+274 YSYNATKEEKEQQV
-283 QPASIPAVAGMEAP
+283 AVEGQEAP
-297 LIAIGIPVRYKPFN
+297 LIAIGIPVRYKTFN

-340 GDKIGDGYT
+340 NDGIGDGYT

-355 PGETFAVDK
+355 PGETFTVDE
-364 KYQVEDAPY
+364 KYQADDAPY

-394 SYYLTTFAWDNGQ
+394 SYYLTTFAWDQSAGSN
-407 TLTSG
+407 TT
-412 NGGKYIVVYKEDG
+412 NGGKYIADG
-425 SVDTAKSYY
+425 KYY

-470 TRVWNTTNEPTSF
+470 TRVWNTTNEPASF

-630 ANKDYAQR
+630 ANKDYDQR
-638 TDVSTG
+638 ETASSGKVS
-644 KTVYTEAEIEANQ
+644 YTAEQIGVNQ

-704 DSQVT
+704 NSQVT

>member
-42 IFCSDADKATNQQI
+42 IFCGDADKATNQQI

-61 EAFNKEYADLLKN
+61 DAFNEEYADLLKN

-121 YAQQGYVLDLTEY
+121 YAQQGYVLDLTDY

-154 GDALALYATYPETAN
+154 GDALALYATYPETDSN
-169 GRTTYKNAS
+169 NRTTYKNAS

-212 NRNFFKPEMK
+212 NRNFFTDAMK
-222 HAYTTAKA
+222 HAYTTVKA
-230 SDSRNVTSWEYKANK
+230 SDGRNVTSWEYKANK
-245 AVAKDAKH
+245 AVAKNKH
-253 TGGDTLKGK
+253 TGGATLQGK
-262 NQVATFAANGTY
+262 NQVATFAASGTY
-274 YVYDENGNR
+274 YSYNATTGKKEQQV
-283 QPASIPAVAGMEAP
+283 AVEGQEAP
-297 LIAIGIPVRYKPFN
+297 LIAIGIPVRYKTFN

-340 GDKIGDGYT
+340 NDGIGDGYT
-349 VTIPGF
+349 VTIPDF
-355 PGETFAVDK
+355 PGETFAVDE
-364 KYQVEDAPY
+364 KYQAKNAPY

-394 SYYLTTFAWDNGQ
+394 SYYLTTFAWDQSEGSN
-407 TLTSG
+407 TT
-412 NGGKYIVVYKEDG
+412 NGGKYIADG
-425 SVDTAKSYY
+425 DYY

-470 TRVWNTTNEPTSF
+470 TRVWNTTNEPASF

-503 LNLDGSY
+503 LNLDGTT

-630 ANKDYAQR
+630 ANKDYEQR

-644 KTVYTEAEIEANQ
+644 KTVYTEEQIKANQ

-675 NSKVREYEG
+675 NAKVREYEG

-728 KYNND
+728 KYNDD
-733 AYNKELAAAGK
+733 AYNKEEGK

-754 DSTDDK
+754 DSVDDK
-760 SAKEGDVWE
+760 GDDVWA
-769 DYYEYAEALAV
+769 DYYKYAEALAV
-780 KAREEKKTSTNMT
+780 AARGEKSNSTGMT
-793 VQAYVQAH
+793 VANYVQAH
-801 PTTTD
+801 PKTEKE
-806 GRTVKYDPS
+806 RTVSYDPS

-895 KEIESVKGTTGLS
+895 KEITGTKDLKS
-908 GLVATNPQDMQSK
+908 LVATNPQDMQSK

>member
-42 IFCSDADKATNQQI
+42 IFCSDADKATNQAI

-61 EAFNKEYADLLKN
+61 AAFNEEYADLLKN
-74 KDGTQR
+74 DDGTQR
-80 TVRAEINNIADTAEY
+80 TVRAEINNIADPAEY

-134 LTGKTDGMSAGA
+134 LTGKTDGMSAEA

-154 GDALALYATYPETAN
+154 GDALALYATYPETDSN
-169 GRTTYKNAS
+169 NRTTYKNAS
-178 EAVWNETD
+178 EAVWNDTD

-212 NRNFFKPEMK
+212 NRNFFKNEFK
-222 HAYTTAKA
+222 KAYTTTKA
-230 SDSRNVTSWEYKANK
+230 STLREVTSWEYKANK
-245 AVAKDAKH
+245 AEKKNKH
-253 TGGDTLKGK
+253 TGGSTLQGK
-262 NQVATFAANGTY
+262 NQVATFAASGTY
-274 YVYDENGNR
+274 YTYDSEGNR
-283 QPASIPAVAGMEAP
+283 QTATAGVGLEAP
-297 LIAIGIPVRYKPFN
+297 LIAIGIPVRYKTFN

-364 KYQVEDAPY
+364 KYQAEDAPY

-470 TRVWNTTNEPTSF
+470 TRVWNTTNEPASF

-503 LNLDGSY
+503 LNLDGTT

-544 AGDAASAQDRGNAS
+544 AGDAAAAQDRGNAS

-630 ANKDYAQR
+630 ANKDYDQR
-638 TDVSTG
+638 ANVSDG
-644 KTVYTEAEIEANQ
+644 KKFSYSEEQIKANQ

-675 NSKVREYEG
+675 NAKVREYEG

-728 KYNND
+728 KYNDD
-733 AYNKELAAAGK
+733 AYNAALAAEGK
-744 TNAFAAMITP
+744 TNAFAKMITP
-754 DSTDDK
+754 DAKDDK
-760 SAKEGDVWE
+760 GSDVWA
-769 DYYEYAEALAV
+769 DYYKYAQKLAV
-780 KAREEKKTSTNMT
+780 KAREETSSSTGMT
-793 VQAYVQAH
+793 VEAYVQAN
-801 PTTTD
+801 PTTED
-806 GRTVKYDPS
+806 GRTVEYDPA
-815 FADTKLADFAGNATS
+815 FKATKLADFAGNATS

-944 MNVEIKEGMGAI
+944 MNVEIKEGDGAI
-956 DG
+956 NR

>member
-1 MKKRKLLR
+1 MQQERSER
-9 NVSLVALSALMVG
+9 
-22 GTAMAFTGCNKK
+22 
-34 DPNVLDVF
+34 PR
-42 IFCSDADKATNQQI
+42 IFCGDADKATNQAI

-61 EAFNKEYADLLKN
+61 EAFNTEYADLLKN

-121 YAQQGYVLDLTEY
+121 YAQQGYVLDLTDY
-134 LTGKTDGMSAGA
+134 LTGKTDGMSAEA
-146 TANANEIW
+146 STNANEIW

-212 NRNFFKPEMK
+212 NRNFFSNEFK
-222 HAYTTAKA
+222 HAYTTTLA
-230 SDSRNVTSWEYKANK
+230 STGRSVKSWKYVSNK
-245 AVAKDAKH
+245 MTENATH
-253 TGGDTLKGK
+253 TGGSGLQGT
-262 NQVATFAANGTY
+262 NQVATFAASGTY
-274 YVYDENGNR
+274 YSYNAETGAKEAQV
-283 QPASIPAVAGMEAP
+283 AVEGQEAP
-297 LIAIGIPVRYKPFN
+297 LIAVGIPVRYKPFN
-311 FYKYTNFESAYNAGD
+311 FYNYPDFNAAYNAGD

-340 GDKIGDGYT
+340 NDGKGDGYT

-355 PGETFAVDK
+355 PGETFEVDK
-364 KYQVEDAPY
+364 KYRAEDAPY
-373 ATDLGHTVLTYA
+373 ATDIGHTVLTYA

-412 NGGKYIVVYKEDG
+412 NGGKYIIVYKEDG

-470 TRVWNTTNEPTSF
+470 TRVWNTTNEPASF

-493 IGTDSETIEK
+493 IGTDSETIAK
-503 LNLDGSY
+503 LNLDGTT
-510 RKAEVQYGFDSENFI
+510 RNAEVQYGFDSENFI

-531 QEIASTWNANSGT
+531 QEIGSTWNANSGT
-544 AGDAASAQDRGNAS
+544 AGDAASGQDRGNNS

-630 ANKDYAQR
+630 ANKDYDQR
-638 TDVSTG
+638 ETASSG
-644 KTVYTEAEIEANQ
+644 KVPYTAEQIEANQ

-675 NSKVREYEG
+675 NAQVADYEG

-689 EQAAVYVVEYLTINR
+689 EEAAVYVVEYLTINR

-728 KYNND
+728 KYNDKAYND
-733 AYNKELAAAGK
+733 ALAADGK
-744 TNAFAAMITP
+744 KNAFAEMITP
-754 DSTDDK
+754 DAKDDK
-760 SAKEGDVWE
+760 GSDVWA
-769 DYYEYAEALAV
+769 DYYKYAQALAV
-780 KAREEKKTSTNMT
+780 KARAEKSSSTNMT
-793 VQAYVQAH
+793 VEAYVQAN
-801 PTTTD
+801 PKTEK
-806 GRTVKYDPS
+806 GRTVSYDPA
-815 FADTKLADFAGNATS
+815 FAATKLADFAGNATS

-843 FDKADRDL
+843 FNRADRDL

-875 TELTAES
+875 LELTTES
-882 AANPTHLLAYTNQ
+882 TANPTHLLAYYNQ
-895 KEIESVKGTTGLS
+895 KLITSTKDLKS
-908 GLVATNPQDMQSK
+908 IVATTPQDMMNK
-921 SYWTPAL
+921 SFWTPAL